1 MDNWLDNA
9 NHHYYALYPPQFRAQ
24 YQGWSAARNN
34 GETVSVELTSLIAR
48 ICASSTQFLPLDGS
62 LKLRLESELRG
73 GVSSFNKRMHAVA
86 NKLNK
91 CIPTSRG
98 TIIQVQQAILAAYWY
113 KCEELWVDAWHE
125 LGKAMSVAY
134 ELGRVDILLLAHPF
148 SLSVSL
154 SLSLGVLVPV
164 SEAF

>member
-1 MDNWLDNA
+1 
-9 NHHYYALYPPQFRAQ
+9 
-24 YQGWSAARNN
+24 
-34 GETVSVELTSLIAR
+34 
-48 ICASSTQFLPLDGS
+48 
-62 LKLRLESELRG
+62 
-73 GVSSFNKRMHAVA
+73 MHAVA